1 MTQYQTLARLLLR
14 KRGATSMEIV
24 NVCGTVSPHRRLAD
38 MKQRGWT
45 ITKRRV
51 TGKKYHAYFGTAPKG
66 C

>member
-1 MTQYQTLARLLLR
+1 MTQYQALARLLLR
-14 KRGATSMEIV
+14 KRGTTSMEIV